1 MRGFRDH
8 NIVARILGRAASAP
22 HRVALRL
29 GAAEVTYGDLALRA
43 RRLAGWLLEEAD
55 PRDARVIVLAKRS
68 IDAYVAVLG
77 AGAAGMAYVP
87 VDPDLPFERRAE
99 MIRRA
104 RPAAIVADHEP
115 DPRLAEV
122 VSVPVVHP
130 AAHLSWRAHP
140 LEEPRPVPP
149 EAPAYLM
156 FTSGTTGVPK
166 AVVVTAG
173 NVAHFLQ
180 VMRGR
185 CPLRA
190 EDRVS
195 QFYDLTFD
203 LSIFEIFPA
212 LEAGACLHVVP
223 AEQRLCPAGFIRDEA
238 LTVWSSVPSVIGF
251 LRRLGQIPPGSLPS
265 LRLAMFCGEPLPAA
279 HVEAW
284 RRAAPSCVIDNQ
296 YGPTEATVSC
306 LGEMISGAPRLT
318 PEREVVSIGKP
329 YPGMLAGVVDA
340 TGRFLAPGEVGELAL
355 SGPQVSAGYFDDPE
369 LTRRRF
375 PELSHPVLGRATWY
389 LTGDLAR
396 EDAEG
401 CFHHLGRIDHQVKIL
416 GKRVELEEIEAHLR
430 AVTGGDAA
438 AVPWPLQDGAAV
450 GVVAFVAGGQ
460 WTPEDALAAIRGRL
474 PAHMV
479 PGQLVRKAALPLGS
493 TGKIDRRALLQELSA
508 PPGPENP

>member
-1 MRGFRDH
+1 MMSASRDH
-8 NIVARILGRAASAP
+8 NVVARFLAQAASAP
-22 HRVALRL
+22 GRAALRL
-29 GAAEVTYGDLALRA
+29 EGIEIPYGELALRA
-43 RRLAGWLLEEAD
+43 RLLAGWLVEREGR
-55 PRDARVIVLAKRS
+55 PDARVVVLAKRS
-68 IDAYVAVLG
+68 VDAYAAVLG

-87 VDPDLPFERRAE
+87 IDPELPFERQAE

-104 RPAAIVADHEP
+104 RPAAIVTDHEA
-115 DPRLAEV
+115 DPRLAALA
-122 VSVPVVHP
+122 PVVPP
-130 AAHLSWRAHP
+130 AAHLARGSRP
-140 LEEPRPVPP
+140 LDEPRPVSP
-149 EAPAYLM
+149 ESAAYLM

-166 AVVVTAG
+166 AVVVTTG
-173 NVAHFLQ
+173 NVAHFLRA
-180 VMRGR
+180 MRER

-203 LSIFEIFPA
+203 LSIFELFPT

-223 AEQRLCPAGFIRDEA
+223 ASQRLCPAGFIRDEA

-265 LRLAMFCGEPLPAA
+265 LRLSMFCGEPLPAA

-284 RRAAPSCVIDNQ
+284 RRAAPHGVIDNQ

-306 LGEMISGAPRLT
+306 LGEMISGPPRLT

-329 YPGMLAGVVDA
+329 YPGMHAGVVDA
-340 TGRFLAPGEVGELAL
+340 SGRFLSPGEIGELAL
-355 SGPQVSAGYFDDPE
+355 SGPQVAAGYFDDPE

-375 PELSHPVLGRATWY
+375 PELAHPTLGRAVWY
-389 LTGDLAR
+389 LTGDVAR

-401 CFHHLGRIDHQVKIL
+401 RFHHLGRTDHQVKIL

-438 AVPWPLQDGAAV
+438 AVPWPVQDGAAV
-450 GVVAFVAGGQ
+450 GVVAFVAGGA
-460 WTPEDALAAIRGRL
+460 WTADAALEAVRRRL

-479 PGQLVRKAALPLGS
+479 PRQLVSREALPLGP
-493 TGKIDRRALLQELSA
+493 TGKIDRRALLRELEAASA
-508 PPGPENP
+508 LA